1 LLSPGSITGP
11 KLDRSTIRGTTT
23 TNIHAALTPQRI
35 DGQAVEFKLLVWSA
49 STIENLDWGSRSC
62 RACAYIS
69 AKKPSIRQGCSTLWD
84 DEKSEQIIDAGKGGA
99 VAVLAER
106 AGAVGFEDIKGETAQ
121 AGEHA
126 GIGADA
132 RAVFAEGDITAVVG
146 SGLDLPM
153 RAHRLSGAG
162 GGERGIRDIEGGLGG
177 KAQQPGPGI
186 AGEDIALDPDDGG
199 DVGVPV
205 GVGQFVGGIEDA
217 DGAGFVAVATL
228 VAAMG

>member
-1 LLSPGSITGP
+1 MGHRYDS
-11 KLDRSTIRGTTT
+11 K
-23 TNIHAALTPQRI
+23 
-35 DGQAVEFKLLVWSA
+35 
-49 STIENLDWGSRSC
+49 
-62 RACAYIS
+62 Y
-69 AKKPSIRQGCSTLWD
+69 QGCSTLWD
-84 DEKSEQIIDAGKGGA
+84 DEKSEQIVDAGEGGA

-106 AGAVGFEDIKGETAQ
+106 AGAVSLEDVEGETAQ

-132 RAVFAEGDITAVVG
+132 RAVFAEGDVAAVVG
-146 SGLDLPM
+146 SGLDPPM
-153 RAHRLSGAG
+153 RAHHLSGAG
-162 GGERGIRDIEGGLGG
+162 GGERGIGDVEGGLGG

-186 AGEDIALDPDDGG
+186 AREDIALDPDDGG

-217 DGAGFVAVATL
+217 DGAGFVTVATF

>member
-1 LLSPGSITGP
+1 VSL
-11 KLDRSTIRGTTT
+11 
-23 TNIHAALTPQRI
+23 
-35 DGQAVEFKLLVWSA
+35 
-49 STIENLDWGSRSC
+49 
-62 RACAYIS
+62 
-69 AKKPSIRQGCSTLWD
+69 QGCSTLRG
-84 DEKSEQIIDAGKGGA
+84 DEKSEQIVDAGEGGA

-106 AGAVGFEDIKGETAQ
+106 AGAVGLEDVEGETAQ

-132 RAVFAEGDITAVVG
+132 RAVFAEGDIAAVVG
-146 SGLDLPM
+146 GGLDPPM
-153 RAHRLSGAG
+153 RAHRRSGAG
-162 GGERGIRDIEGGLGG
+162 GGERGIGDVEGGLGG
-177 KAQQPGPGI
+177 IAQQPGPGI

-228 VAAMG
+228 VAALG

>member
-1 LLSPGSITGP
+1 MTDLVDHSVFLRRQPP
-11 KLDRSTIRGTTT
+11 FRFLCST
-23 TNIHAALTPQRI
+23 
-35 DGQAVEFKLLVWSA
+35 
-49 STIENLDWGSRSC
+49 
-62 RACAYIS
+62 
-69 AKKPSIRQGCSTLWD
+69 QGCSTLWD
-84 DEKSEQIIDAGKGGA
+84 NEKSKQIVDAGEGGA

-106 AGAVGFEDIKGETAQ
+106 AGAVGLENVEGEAAQ

-132 RAVFAEGDITAVVG
+132 RAVFAKGDIAAVMG
-146 SGLDLPM
+146 GGLDPPM
-153 RAHRLSGAG
+153 RAHRRSGAG
-162 GGERGIRDIEGGLGG
+162 GGERGIGDVESGLGG
-177 KAQQPGPGI
+177 VAQQPGPGI

-228 VAAMG
+228 GAALG